1 MRIELHQLPIRDV
14 VKGYR
19 DDAEAGVVG
28 YDGKLDIRPPYQREF
43 VYKDKQRDAVID
55 TVFKGFPLN
64 VFYWVENEDETFE
77 VLDGQQRTLSI
88 CQYHAGDFSLMVNGN
103 RKAFQNLT
111 ADERERFLD
120 YELMVYFC
128 EGTDSEKLDWFRIVN
143 IAGEKLTDQE
153 LLNAV
158 YAGPWLTH
166 AKSIFSKTG
175 GAAYGLGAK
184 YVTGTPIRQDYL
196 ETALKWI
203 SGGQVEHY
211 MSTHQHDQNANE
223 LWTYFRNVIN
233 WVQDTFTVYRR
244 EMKGRPWG
252 PLYDQHGE
260 RFLDTN
266 ALEAEVATLMQDS
279 EVQAK
284 KGIYSYVL
292 TRDEKHLN
300 LRQFKENERRTAYER
315 QRGHCFNRTKC
326 KTPRNS
332 DGQMV
337 FDIAKM
343 DADHI
348 IPWSKGGTTTAEN
361 CQMLC
366 IACNRSKGDM

>member
-1 MRIELHQLPIRDV
+1 MRIELHQIPIREV

-28 YDGKLDIRPPYQREF
+28 YGGMLDIRPPYQREF
-43 VYKDKQRDAVID
+43 VYKNKQRDAVIN

-64 VFYWVENEDETFE
+64 VFYWVENEDDTLE

-111 ADERERFLD
+111 EDERERFLD

-175 GAAYGLGAK
+175 GAAYGLGEK
-184 YVTGTPIRQDYL
+184 YLTGAPIRQDYL

-203 SGGQVEHY
+203 SGGKVEDY
-211 MSTHQHDQNANE
+211 MSAHQHDQNANE

-244 EMKGRPWG
+244 EMKGLPWG
-252 PLYDQHGE
+252 PLFDEHHE
-260 RFLDTN
+260 RFLDT
-266 ALEAEVATLMQDS
+266 AELEAEIATLMQDS
-279 EVQAK
+279 EVQAR
-284 KGIYSYVL
+284 KGIYQYVL

-300 LRQFKENERRTAYER
+300 LRQFNENERRAAYER
-315 QRGHCFNRTKC
+315 QRGRCFNGTKC
-326 KTPRNS
+326 KTPGNS
-332 DGQMV
+332 DGQEV

-348 IPWSKGGTTTAEN
+348 IPWSKGGKTTAEN

-366 IACNRSKGDM
+366 IACNRSKGDL